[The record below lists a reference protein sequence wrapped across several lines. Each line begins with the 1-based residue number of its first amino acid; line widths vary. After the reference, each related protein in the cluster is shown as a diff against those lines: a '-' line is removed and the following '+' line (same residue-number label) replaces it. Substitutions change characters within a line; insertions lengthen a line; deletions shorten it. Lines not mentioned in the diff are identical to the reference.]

1 MILYI
6 ITPREKEAFFI
17 VIKNMKNLFSKSLS
31 RKKVSIF
38 LASFIVF
45 ASSLGF
51 LIYETTKNTVAL
63 TLNGKEQIIE
73 THSSTIQQIF
83 DDLDITVGSEDYV
96 FPSLNTKVTDN
107 LEVVWK
113 KAKQVELQKDDEKKT
128 VWTTVDTV
136 KEFLEEQ
143 KISLNEHDQ
152 INQKENNAIEHNME
166 VVVHTA
172 FPVTLVD
179 AGKKKQVWST
189 STTVA
194 DFLTQHEISLE
205 KLDRV
210 EPALK
215 EKVKEETVV
224 HITRIEK
231 VTDVVEQ
238 PINFAVITQKDDDL
252 PHGTEKVLKEGT
264 EGLVSKKYE
273 VTKENGKE
281 ISRKLLSETTV
292 KEKQDKI
299 VSVGIKGEVVQLA
312 SRGEESGQ
320 EVYVNSTAYTA
331 SCNGC
336 SGRTATGID
345 LKANPNAKVI
355 AVDPSF
361 IPLGT
366 KVYVEG
372 YGYAVAA
379 DTGGSVKGQKI
390 DVFFATKAE
399 AYRWGNKQVKIKII
413 N

>member
-1 MILYI
+1 M
-6 ITPREKEAFFI
+6 
-17 VIKNMKNLFSKSLS
+17 
-31 RKKVSIF
+31 SIF

-51 LIYETTKNTVAL
+51 IIYETTKNTVAL

-73 THSSTIQQIF
+73 THSSTIKQIF
-83 DDLDITVGSEDYV
+83 DDLDIAIGSKDYV

-152 INQKENNAIEHNME
+152 INQKETNAIEHNME

-194 DFLTQHEISLE
+194 DFLTQHEISLA

-210 EPALK
+210 EPDLK

-224 HITRIEK
+224 NIKRIEK

-238 PINFAVITQKDDDL
+238 PINFAVITQKDDNL
-252 PHGTEKVLKEGT
+252 PAGTEKILKKGT

-299 VSVGIKGEVVQLA
+299 VSVGTKGDVIQLA
-312 SRGEESGQ
+312 SRGEESGK

-372 YGYAVAA
+372 YSYAVAG

-390 DVFFATKAE
+390 DVFFSSKAE
-399 AYRWGNKQVKIKII
+399 AYRWGNRQVMIKII

>member
-1 MILYI
+1 
-6 ITPREKEAFFI
+6 
-17 VIKNMKNLFSKSLS
+17 
-31 RKKVSIF
+31 VSIF

-51 LIYETTKNTVAL
+51 IIYETTKNTVAL

-73 THSSTIQQIF
+73 THSSTIKQIF
-83 DDLDITVGSEDYV
+83 DDLDIAIGSKDYV

-152 INQKENNAIEHNME
+152 INQKETNAIEHNME

-179 AGKKKQVWST
+179 AGEKKQVWST

-194 DFLTQHEISLE
+194 DFLTQHEISLA

-210 EPALK
+210 EPDLK

-224 HITRIEK
+224 NIKRIEK

-238 PINFAVITQKDDDL
+238 PINFAVITQKDDNL
-252 PHGTEKVLKEGT
+252 PAGTEKILKKGT

-299 VSVGIKGEVVQLA
+299 VSVGTKGDVIQLA
-312 SRGEESGQ
+312 SRGEESGK

-372 YGYAVAA
+372 YGYAVAG

-390 DVFFATKAE
+390 DVFFSTKAE
-399 AYRWGNKQVKIKII
+399 AYRWGNRQVKIKII

>member
-1 MILYI
+1 
-6 ITPREKEAFFI
+6 
-17 VIKNMKNLFSKSLS
+17 
-31 RKKVSIF
+31 VSVLI
-38 LASFIVF
+38 ASFIVF
-45 ASSLGF
+45 ASGLSF
-51 LIYETTKNTVAL
+51 VIYESTKDKVTL
-63 TLNGKEQIIE
+63 TLDGKRQVIE
-73 THSSTIQQIF
+73 THSSTIQDIL
-83 DDLDITVGSEDYV
+83 DDLDITVGSKDYV
-96 FPSLNTKVTDN
+96 FPSLNTKVKDD

-152 INQKENNAIEHNME
+152 ISQQIDSRIEHNMDI
-166 VVVHTA
+166 VVHTA

-179 AGKKKQVWST
+179 AGKKKKVWST

-194 DFLTQHEISLE
+194 DFLKQQEISLA

-210 EPALK
+210 EPDLK
-215 EKVKEETVV
+215 EEVKEDAVV
-224 HITRIEK
+224 DITRIEK

-238 PINFAVITQKDDDL
+238 PINYAVVTQKDNSL
-252 PHGTEKVLKEGT
+252 PEGT
-264 EGLVSKKYE
+264 EEVVKEGKNGLISKKYE
-273 VTKENGKE
+273 VTIENGKE
-281 ISRKLLSETTV
+281 TSRKLLSEKTLT
-292 KEKQDKI
+292 EKQDKV
-299 VSVGIKGEVVQLA
+299 VSVGTKTDTVQQLA
-312 SRGEESGQ
+312 SRGEESGT
-320 EVYVNSTAYTA
+320 EVHVNSTAYTA

-336 SGRTATGID
+336 SGHTATGID

-379 DTGGSVKGQKI
+379 DTGGNVKGKKI

-399 AYRWGNKQVKIKII
+399 AYRWGNRQVKIKII
-413 N
+413 D

>member
-1 MILYI
+1 M
-6 ITPREKEAFFI
+6 
-17 VIKNMKNLFSKSLS
+17 
-31 RKKVSIF
+31 SIF

-45 ASSLGF
+45 ASSIGF
-51 LIYETTKNTVAL
+51 IIYETTKSTVAL

-83 DDLDITVGSEDYV
+83 DDLGITVGSEDYV

-113 KAKQVELQKDDEKKT
+113 EAKQVELQKDDEKKT

-152 INQKENNAIEHNME
+152 INQKENNPIEHKME

-194 DFLTQHEISLE
+194 DFLTQQKISLD

-215 EKVKEETVV
+215 EKVKDEAIVN
-224 HITRIEK
+224 ITRIEK

-264 EGLVSKKYE
+264 EGVVSKKYE

-299 VSVGIKGEVVQLA
+299 VSVGTKDDVIQLA
-312 SRGEESGQ
+312 SRGEENGQ
-320 EVYVNSTAYTA
+320 EVFVNSTAYTA

-390 DVFFATKAE
+390 DVFFSTKAE
-399 AYRWGNKQVKIKII
+399 AYRWGNRQVKIKII

>member
-1 MILYI
+1 M
-6 ITPREKEAFFI
+6 
-17 VIKNMKNLFSKSLS
+17 
-31 RKKVSIF
+31 SIF

-45 ASSLGF
+45 ASSIGF
-51 LIYETTKNTVAL
+51 IIYETTKSTVAL

-83 DDLDITVGSEDYV
+83 DDLDITVGSKDYV

-152 INQKENNAIEHNME
+152 INQKENNPIEHKMD

-194 DFLTQHEISLE
+194 DFLTQQKISLD

-215 EKVKEETVV
+215 EKVKEEAIVN
-224 HITRIEK
+224 ITRIEK

-264 EGLVSKKYE
+264 EGVVSKKYE

-299 VSVGIKGEVVQLA
+299 VSVGTKDEVIQLA
-312 SRGEESGQ
+312 SRGEERGQ
-320 EVYVNSTAYTA
+320 EVFVNSTAYTA

-390 DVFFATKAE
+390 DVFFSTKAE
-399 AYRWGNKQVKIKII
+399 AYRWGNRQVKIKII

>member
-1 MILYI
+1 M
-6 ITPREKEAFFI
+6 
-17 VIKNMKNLFSKSLS
+17 
-31 RKKVSIF
+31 SIF

-51 LIYETTKNTVAL
+51 IIYETTKNTVAL

-73 THSSTIQQIF
+73 THSSTIKQIF
-83 DDLDITVGSEDYV
+83 DDLDIAIGSKDYV

-152 INQKENNAIEHNME
+152 INQKETNAIEHNME

-194 DFLTQHEISLE
+194 DFLTQHEISLA

-210 EPALK
+210 EPDLK

-224 HITRIEK
+224 NIKRIEK

-238 PINFAVITQKDDDL
+238 PINFAVITQKDDNL
-252 PHGTEKVLKEGT
+252 PAGTEKILKKGT

-299 VSVGIKGEVVQLA
+299 VSVGTKGDVIQLA
-312 SRGEESGQ
+312 SRGEESGK

-372 YGYAVAA
+372 YGYAVAG

-390 DVFFATKAE
+390 DVFFSSKAE
-399 AYRWGNKQVKIKII
+399 AYRWGNRQVMIKII

>member
-1 MILYI
+1 
-6 ITPREKEAFFI
+6 
-17 VIKNMKNLFSKSLS
+17 
-31 RKKVSIF
+31 VSVLI
-38 LASFIVF
+38 ASFIVF
-45 ASSLGF
+45 ASGLSF
-51 LIYETTKNTVAL
+51 VIYESTKDKVTL
-63 TLNGKEQIIE
+63 TLDGKRQVIE
-73 THSSTIQQIF
+73 THSSTIQDIL
-83 DDLDITVGSEDYV
+83 DDLEITVGSKDYV
-96 FPSLNTKVTDN
+96 FPSLNTKVKDD

-152 INQKENNAIEHNME
+152 ISQQIDSRIEHNMDI
-166 VVVHTA
+166 VVHTA

-179 AGKKKQVWST
+179 AGKKKKVWST

-194 DFLTQHEISLE
+194 DFLKQQEISLA

-210 EPALK
+210 EPDLK
-215 EKVKEETVV
+215 EEVKEDAVV
-224 HITRIEK
+224 DITRIEK

-238 PINFAVITQKDDDL
+238 PINYAVVTQKDNSL
-252 PHGTEKVLKEGT
+252 PEGT
-264 EGLVSKKYE
+264 EEVVKEGKNGLISKKYE
-273 VTKENGKE
+273 VTIENGKE
-281 ISRKLLSETTV
+281 TSRKLLSEKTLT
-292 KEKQDKI
+292 EKQDKV
-299 VSVGIKGEVVQLA
+299 VSVGTKTDTVQQLA
-312 SRGEESGQ
+312 SRGEESGT
-320 EVYVNSTAYTA
+320 EVHVNSTAYTA

-336 SGRTATGID
+336 SGHTATGID

-379 DTGGSVKGQKI
+379 DTGGNVKGKKI

-399 AYRWGNKQVKIKII
+399 AYRWGNRQVKIKII
-413 N
+413 D

>member
-1 MILYI
+1 
-6 ITPREKEAFFI
+6 
-17 VIKNMKNLFSKSLS
+17 MKNLFSKSLS
-31 RKKVSIF
+31 RKKLSIF

-45 ASSLGF
+45 TSSLGF
-51 LIYETTKNTVAL
+51 IIYETTKNTVAL

-83 DDLDITVGSEDYV
+83 DDLEIAVSSEDYV
-96 FPSLNTKVTDN
+96 FPSLNTEVTDN

-152 INQKENNAIEHNME
+152 INQKETNAIEHNME

-194 DFLTQHEISLE
+194 DFLTQHEISLA

-210 EPALK
+210 EPDLK

-224 HITRIEK
+224 NIKRIEK

-252 PHGTEKVLKEGT
+252 PAGTEKVLKEGT

-281 ISRKLLSETTV
+281 TSRKLLSETTV

-299 VSVGIKGEVVQLA
+299 VSVGTKDEVVQLA
-312 SRGEESGQ
+312 SRGEESGK
-320 EVYVNSTAYTA
+320 EVHVNSTAYTA

-390 DVFFATKAE
+390 DVFFSTKAE
-399 AYRWGNKQVKIKII
+399 AYRWGNRQVKIKII

>member
-1 MILYI
+1 
-6 ITPREKEAFFI
+6 
-17 VIKNMKNLFSKSLS
+17 
-31 RKKVSIF
+31 
-38 LASFIVF
+38 
-45 ASSLGF
+45 
-51 LIYETTKNTVAL
+51 
-63 TLNGKEQIIE
+63 
-73 THSSTIQQIF
+73 
-83 DDLDITVGSEDYV
+83 
-96 FPSLNTKVTDN
+96 
-107 LEVVWK
+107 
-113 KAKQVELQKDDEKKT
+113 
-128 VWTTVDTV
+128 
-136 KEFLEEQ
+136 
-143 KISLNEHDQ
+143 LNEHDQ

-299 VSVGIKGEVVQLA
+299 VSVGTKGEVVQLA

>member
-1 MILYI
+1 
-6 ITPREKEAFFI
+6 
-17 VIKNMKNLFSKSLS
+17 
-31 RKKVSIF
+31 VSVLI
-38 LASFIVF
+38 ASFIVF
-45 ASSLGF
+45 ASGLSF
-51 LIYETTKNTVAL
+51 VIYESTKDKVTL
-63 TLNGKEQIIE
+63 TLDGKRQVIE
-73 THSSTIQQIF
+73 THSSTIQDIL
-83 DDLDITVGSEDYV
+83 DDLEITVGSKDYV
-96 FPSLNTKVTDN
+96 FPSLNTKVKDD

-152 INQKENNAIEHNME
+152 ISQQIDSRIEHNMDI
-166 VVVHTA
+166 VVHTA

-179 AGKKKQVWST
+179 AGKKKKVWST

-194 DFLTQHEISLE
+194 DFLKQQEISLA

-210 EPALK
+210 EPDLK
-215 EKVKEETVV
+215 EEVKEDAVV
-224 HITRIEK
+224 DITRIEK

-238 PINFAVITQKDDDL
+238 PINYAVVTQKDNSL
-252 PHGTEKVLKEGT
+252 PEGT
-264 EGLVSKKYE
+264 EEVVKEGKNGLISKKFE
-273 VTKENGKE
+273 VTIENGKE
-281 ISRKLLSETTV
+281 TSRKLLSEKTLT
-292 KEKQDKI
+292 EKQDKV
-299 VSVGIKGEVVQLA
+299 VSVGTKTDTVQQLA
-312 SRGEESGQ
+312 SRGEESGT
-320 EVYVNSTAYTA
+320 EVHVNSTAYTA

-336 SGRTATGID
+336 SGHTATGID

-379 DTGGSVKGQKI
+379 DTGGNVKGKKI

-399 AYRWGNKQVKIKII
+399 AYRWGNRQVKIKII
-413 N
+413 D

>member
-1 MILYI
+1 M
-6 ITPREKEAFFI
+6 
-17 VIKNMKNLFSKSLS
+17 
-31 RKKVSIF
+31 SIF

-45 ASSLGF
+45 ASGLG
-51 LIYETTKNTVAL
+51 LIIYETTKNTVAL

-83 DDLDITVGSEDYV
+83 DDLEIAVGSEDYV
-96 FPSLNTKVTDN
+96 FPSLNTEVTDN

-136 KEFLEEQ
+136 KEFLAEQ
-143 KISLNEHDQ
+143 KISLNGHDQ
-152 INQKENNAIEHNME
+152 INQKETNAIEHNME

-194 DFLTQHEISLE
+194 DFLTQHEISLA

-210 EPALK
+210 EPDLK

-224 HITRIEK
+224 NIKRIEK

-252 PHGTEKVLKEGT
+252 PSGTEKVLKEGK

-281 ISRKLLSETTV
+281 ISRKLLSEATV

-299 VSVGIKGEVVQLA
+299 VSVGTKNEVVQLA
-312 SRGEESGQ
+312 SRGEESGK

-390 DVFFATKAE
+390 DVFFSTKAE
-399 AYRWGNKQVKIKII
+399 AYRWGSKQVKIKII

>member
-1 MILYI
+1 
-6 ITPREKEAFFI
+6 
-17 VIKNMKNLFSKSLS
+17 MKNLVSKSLS
-31 RKKVSIF
+31 RKKVSVLI
-38 LASFIVF
+38 ASFIVF
-45 ASSLGF
+45 ASGLSF
-51 LIYETTKNTVAL
+51 VIYESTKDKVTL
-63 TLNGKEQIIE
+63 TLDGKRQVIE
-73 THSSTIQQIF
+73 THSSTIQDIL
-83 DDLDITVGSEDYV
+83 DDLDITVGSKDYV
-96 FPSLNTKVTDN
+96 FPSLNTKVKDD

-152 INQKENNAIEHNME
+152 ISQQIDSRIEHNMDI
-166 VVVHTA
+166 VVHTA

-179 AGKKKQVWST
+179 AGKKKKVWST

-194 DFLTQHEISLE
+194 DFLKQQEISLA

-210 EPALK
+210 EPDLK
-215 EKVKEETVV
+215 EEVKEDAVV
-224 HITRIEK
+224 DITRIEK

-238 PINFAVITQKDDDL
+238 PINYAVVTQKDNSL
-252 PHGTEKVLKEGT
+252 PEGT
-264 EGLVSKKYE
+264 EEVVKEGKNGLISKKYE
-273 VTKENGKE
+273 VTIENGKE
-281 ISRKLLSETTV
+281 TSRKLLSEKTLT
-292 KEKQDKI
+292 EKQDKV
-299 VSVGIKGEVVQLA
+299 VSVGTKTDTVQQLA
-312 SRGEESGQ
+312 SRGEESGT
-320 EVYVNSTAYTA
+320 EVHVNSTAYTA

-336 SGRTATGID
+336 SGHTATGID

-379 DTGGSVKGQKI
+379 DTGGNVKGKKI

-399 AYRWGNKQVKIKII
+399 AYRWGNRQVKIKII
-413 N
+413 D

>member
-1 MILYI
+1 M
-6 ITPREKEAFFI
+6 
-17 VIKNMKNLFSKSLS
+17 
-31 RKKVSIF
+31 SIF

-45 ASSLGF
+45 ASSIGF
-51 LIYETTKNTVAL
+51 IIYETTKSTVAL

-83 DDLDITVGSEDYV
+83 DDLGITVGSEDYV

-113 KAKQVELQKDDEKKT
+113 EAKQVELQKDDEKKT
-128 VWTTVDTV
+128 VWTTVDNV

-152 INQKENNAIEHNME
+152 INQKESNPIKHKME

-194 DFLTQHEISLE
+194 DFLTQQKISLD

-215 EKVKEETVV
+215 EKVKDEAIVN
-224 HITRIEK
+224 ITRIEK

-264 EGLVSKKYE
+264 EGVVSKKYE

-299 VSVGIKGEVVQLA
+299 VSVGTKDDVIQLA

-320 EVYVNSTAYTA
+320 EVFVNSTAYTA

-390 DVFFATKAE
+390 DVFFSTKAE
-399 AYRWGNKQVKIKII
+399 AYRWGNRQVKIKII

>member
-1 MILYI
+1 M
-6 ITPREKEAFFI
+6 
-17 VIKNMKNLFSKSLS
+17 
-31 RKKVSIF
+31 SIF

-45 ASSLGF
+45 ASSIGF
-51 LIYETTKNTVAL
+51 IIYETTKSTVAL

-83 DDLDITVGSEDYV
+83 DDLDITVGSKDYV

-152 INQKENNAIEHNME
+152 INQKENNPIEHKMD

-189 STTVA
+189 STTVG
-194 DFLTQHEISLE
+194 DFLTQQEISLD

-215 EKVKEETVV
+215 EKVKEEAIVN
-224 HITRIEK
+224 ITRIEK

-264 EGLVSKKYE
+264 EGVVSKKYE

-299 VSVGIKGEVVQLA
+299 VSVGTKDEVIQLA
-312 SRGEESGQ
+312 SRGEERGQ
-320 EVYVNSTAYTA
+320 EVFVNSTAYTA

-390 DVFFATKAE
+390 DVFFSTKAE
-399 AYRWGNKQVKIKII
+399 AYRWGNRQVKIKII

>member
-1 MILYI
+1 M
-6 ITPREKEAFFI
+6 P
-17 VIKNMKNLFSKSLS
+17 
-31 RKKVSIF
+31 IF

-45 ASSLGF
+45 ASGLGF
-51 LIYETTKNTVAL
+51 IIYETTKNTVAL

-83 DDLDITVGSEDYV
+83 DDLEIAVGSEDYV

-136 KEFLEEQ
+136 KEFLKEQ

-152 INQKENNAIEHNME
+152 INQKETNTIEHNME

-194 DFLTQHEISLE
+194 DFLTQHEISLA

-210 EPALK
+210 EPDLK
-215 EKVKEETVV
+215 EEVKEETVV
-224 HITRIEK
+224 NIKRIEK

-238 PINFAVITQKDDDL
+238 PINFAVITQKDGDL
-252 PHGTEKVLKEGT
+252 PAGTEKVLKEGT

-299 VSVGIKGEVVQLA
+299 VSVGTKGEVVQLA
-312 SRGEESGQ
+312 SRGEENGQ

-372 YGYAVAA
+372 YGYAIAG

-390 DVFFATKAE
+390 DVFFSTKAE
-399 AYRWGNKQVKIKII
+399 AYRWGNRQVKIKII

>member
-1 MILYI
+1 MSVLI
-6 ITPREKEAFFI
+6 
-17 VIKNMKNLFSKSLS
+17 
-31 RKKVSIF
+31 
-38 LASFIVF
+38 ASFIVF
-45 ASSLGF
+45 ASGLSF
-51 LIYETTKNTVAL
+51 VIYESTKDKVTL
-63 TLNGKEQIIE
+63 TLDGKRQVIE
-73 THSSTIQQIF
+73 THSSTIQDIL
-83 DDLDITVGSEDYV
+83 DDLDITVGSKDYV
-96 FPSLNTKVTDN
+96 FPSLNTKVKDD

-152 INQKENNAIEHNME
+152 ISQQIDSRIEHNMDI
-166 VVVHTA
+166 VVHTA

-179 AGKKKQVWST
+179 AGKKKKVWST

-194 DFLTQHEISLE
+194 DFLKQQEISLA

-210 EPALK
+210 EPDLK
-215 EKVKEETVV
+215 EEVKEDAVV
-224 HITRIEK
+224 DITRIEK

-238 PINFAVITQKDDDL
+238 PINYAVVTQKDNSL
-252 PHGTEKVLKEGT
+252 PEGT
-264 EGLVSKKYE
+264 EEVVKEGKNGLISKKYE
-273 VTKENGKE
+273 VTIENGKE
-281 ISRKLLSETTV
+281 TSRKLLSEKTLT
-292 KEKQDKI
+292 EKQDKV
-299 VSVGIKGEVVQLA
+299 VSVGTKTDTVQQLA
-312 SRGEESGQ
+312 SRGEESGT
-320 EVYVNSTAYTA
+320 EVHVNSTAYTA

-336 SGRTATGID
+336 SGHTATGID

-379 DTGGSVKGQKI
+379 DTGGNVKGKKI

-399 AYRWGNKQVKIKII
+399 AYRWGNRQVKIKII
-413 N
+413 D

>member
-1 MILYI
+1 M
-6 ITPREKEAFFI
+6 
-17 VIKNMKNLFSKSLS
+17 
-31 RKKVSIF
+31 SIF

-51 LIYETTKNTVAL
+51 IIYETTKNTVAL

-73 THSSTIQQIF
+73 THSSTIKQIF
-83 DDLDITVGSEDYV
+83 DDLDIAIGSKDYV

-152 INQKENNAIEHNME
+152 INQKETNAIEHNME

-194 DFLTQHEISLE
+194 DFLTQHEISLA

-210 EPALK
+210 EPDLK

-224 HITRIEK
+224 NIKRIEK

-238 PINFAVITQKDDDL
+238 PINFAVITQKDDNL
-252 PHGTEKVLKEGT
+252 PAGTEKILKKGT

-281 ISRKLLSETTV
+281 IFRKLLSETTV

-299 VSVGIKGEVVQLA
+299 VSVGTKGDVIQLA
-312 SRGEESGQ
+312 SRGEESGK

-372 YGYAVAA
+372 YGYAVAG

-390 DVFFATKAE
+390 DVFFSSKAE
-399 AYRWGNKQVKIKII
+399 AYRWGNRQVMIKII

>member
-1 MILYI
+1 M
-6 ITPREKEAFFI
+6 
-17 VIKNMKNLFSKSLS
+17 
-31 RKKVSIF
+31 SIF

-51 LIYETTKNTVAL
+51 IIYETTKNTVAL

-73 THSSTIQQIF
+73 THSSTIKQIF
-83 DDLDITVGSEDYV
+83 DDLDIAIGSKDYV

-152 INQKENNAIEHNME
+152 INHKETNAIEHNME

-179 AGKKKQVWST
+179 AGEKKQVWST

-194 DFLTQHEISLE
+194 DFLTQHEISLA

-210 EPALK
+210 EPDLK

-224 HITRIEK
+224 NIKRIEK

-238 PINFAVITQKDDDL
+238 PINFAVITQKDDNL
-252 PHGTEKVLKEGT
+252 PAGTEKILKKGT

-299 VSVGIKGEVVQLA
+299 VSVGTKGDVIQLA
-312 SRGEESGQ
+312 SRGEESGK

-372 YGYAVAA
+372 YGYAVAG

-390 DVFFATKAE
+390 DVFFSTKAE
-399 AYRWGNKQVKIKII
+399 AYRWGNRQVKIKII

>member
-1 MILYI
+1 M
-6 ITPREKEAFFI
+6 
-17 VIKNMKNLFSKSLS
+17 
-31 RKKVSIF
+31 SIF

-51 LIYETTKNTVAL
+51 IIYETTKNTVAL
-63 TLNGKEQIIE
+63 MLNGKEQIIE
-73 THSSTIQQIF
+73 THSSTIKQIF
-83 DDLDITVGSEDYV
+83 DDLDIAIGSKDYV

-152 INQKENNAIEHNME
+152 INQKETNAIEHNME

-194 DFLTQHEISLE
+194 DFLTQHEISLA

-210 EPALK
+210 EPDLK

-224 HITRIEK
+224 NIKRIEK

-238 PINFAVITQKDDDL
+238 PINFAVITQKDDNL
-252 PHGTEKVLKEGT
+252 PAGTEKILKKGT

-299 VSVGIKGEVVQLA
+299 VSVGTKGDVIQLA
-312 SRGEESGQ
+312 SRGEESGK

-372 YGYAVAA
+372 YGYAVAG

-390 DVFFATKAE
+390 DVFFSSKAE
-399 AYRWGNKQVKIKII
+399 AYRWGNRQVMIKII

>member
-1 MILYI
+1 MSVLI
-6 ITPREKEAFFI
+6 
-17 VIKNMKNLFSKSLS
+17 
-31 RKKVSIF
+31 
-38 LASFIVF
+38 ASFIVF
-45 ASSLGF
+45 ASGLSF
-51 LIYETTKNTVAL
+51 VIYESTKDKVTL
-63 TLNGKEQIIE
+63 TLDGKRQVIE
-73 THSSTIQQIF
+73 THSSTIQDIL
-83 DDLDITVGSEDYV
+83 DDLEITVGSKDYV
-96 FPSLNTKVTDN
+96 FPSLNTKVKDD

-152 INQKENNAIEHNME
+152 ISQQIDSRIEHNMDI
-166 VVVHTA
+166 VVHTA

-179 AGKKKQVWST
+179 AGKKKKVWST

-194 DFLTQHEISLE
+194 DFLKQQEISLA

-210 EPALK
+210 EPDLK
-215 EKVKEETVV
+215 EEVKEDAVV
-224 HITRIEK
+224 DITRIEK

-238 PINFAVITQKDDDL
+238 PINYAVVTQKDNSL
-252 PHGTEKVLKEGT
+252 PEGT
-264 EGLVSKKYE
+264 EEVVKEGKNGLISKKFE
-273 VTKENGKE
+273 VTIENGKE
-281 ISRKLLSETTV
+281 TSRKLLSEKTLT
-292 KEKQDKI
+292 EKQDKV
-299 VSVGIKGEVVQLA
+299 VSVGTKTDTVQQLA
-312 SRGEESGQ
+312 SRGEESGT
-320 EVYVNSTAYTA
+320 EVHVNSTAYTA

-336 SGRTATGID
+336 SGHTATGID

-379 DTGGSVKGQKI
+379 DTGGNVKGKKI

-399 AYRWGNKQVKIKII
+399 AYRWGNRQVKIKII
-413 N
+413 D

>member
-1 MILYI
+1 M
-6 ITPREKEAFFI
+6 
-17 VIKNMKNLFSKSLS
+17 
-31 RKKVSIF
+31 SIF

-45 ASSLGF
+45 ASSIGF
-51 LIYETTKNTVAL
+51 IIYETTKSTVAL

-83 DDLDITVGSEDYV
+83 DDLDITVGSKDYV

-152 INQKENNAIEHNME
+152 INQKENNPIEHKMD

-194 DFLTQHEISLE
+194 DFLTQQEISLD

-215 EKVKEETVV
+215 EKVKEEAIVN
-224 HITRIEK
+224 ITRIEK

-264 EGLVSKKYE
+264 EGVVSKKYE

-299 VSVGIKGEVVQLA
+299 VSVGTKDEVIQLA
-312 SRGEESGQ
+312 SRGEERGQ
-320 EVYVNSTAYTA
+320 EVFVNSTAYTA

-390 DVFFATKAE
+390 DVFFSTKAE
-399 AYRWGNKQVKIKII
+399 AYRWGNRQVKIKII

>member
-17 VIKNMKNLFSKSLS
+17 VIQNMKNLFSKSLS

-45 ASSLGF
+45 ASGLGF
-51 LIYETTKNTVAL
+51 IIYETTKNTVAL

-83 DDLDITVGSEDYV
+83 DDLEIAVGSEDYV

-136 KEFLEEQ
+136 KEFLREQ
-143 KISLNEHDQ
+143 KISLSEHDQ
-152 INQKENNAIEHNME
+152 INQKETNTIEHKME

-194 DFLTQHEISLE
+194 DFLTQHEISLA
-205 KLDRV
+205 KLDQV
-210 EPALK
+210 EPDLK
-215 EKVKEETVV
+215 EEVKEKTVV
-224 HITRIEK
+224 NIKRIEK

-252 PHGTEKVLKEGT
+252 PAGTEKVLKEGT

-281 ISRKLLSETTV
+281 TSRKLLSETTV

-299 VSVGIKGEVVQLA
+299 VSVGTKGEVVQLA

-366 KVYVEG
+366 KVYIEG
-372 YGYAVAA
+372 YGYAIAG
-379 DTGGSVKGQKI
+379 DTGGSVRGQKI
-390 DVFFATKAE
+390 DVFFSTKAE
-399 AYRWGNKQVKIKII
+399 AYRWGNRQVKIKII

>member
-1 MILYI
+1 M
-6 ITPREKEAFFI
+6 
-17 VIKNMKNLFSKSLS
+17 
-31 RKKVSIF
+31 SIF

-45 ASSLGF
+45 ASSIGF
-51 LIYETTKNTVAL
+51 IIYETTKSTVAL

-83 DDLDITVGSEDYV
+83 DDLGITVGSEDYV

-113 KAKQVELQKDDEKKT
+113 EAKQVELQKDDEKKT

-152 INQKENNAIEHNME
+152 INQKENNPIEHKME

-194 DFLTQHEISLE
+194 DFLTQQKISLD

-215 EKVKEETVV
+215 EKVKDEAIVN
-224 HITRIEK
+224 ITRIEK

-264 EGLVSKKYE
+264 EGVVSKKYE

-299 VSVGIKGEVVQLA
+299 VSVGTKDDVIQLA

-320 EVYVNSTAYTA
+320 EVFVNSTAYTA

-390 DVFFATKAE
+390 DVFFSTKAE
-399 AYRWGNKQVKIKII
+399 AYRWGNRQVKIKII

>member
-1 MILYI
+1 M
-6 ITPREKEAFFI
+6 
-17 VIKNMKNLFSKSLS
+17 
-31 RKKVSIF
+31 
-38 LASFIVF
+38 
-45 ASSLGF
+45 
-51 LIYETTKNTVAL
+51 
-63 TLNGKEQIIE
+63 
-73 THSSTIQQIF
+73 
-83 DDLDITVGSEDYV
+83 
-96 FPSLNTKVTDN
+96 
-107 LEVVWK
+107 
-113 KAKQVELQKDDEKKT
+113 
-128 VWTTVDTV
+128 
-136 KEFLEEQ
+136 
-143 KISLNEHDQ
+143 
-152 INQKENNAIEHNME
+152 
-166 VVVHTA
+166 
-172 FPVTLVD
+172 
-179 AGKKKQVWST
+179 
-189 STTVA
+189 
-194 DFLTQHEISLE
+194 
-205 KLDRV
+205 
-210 EPALK
+210 
-215 EKVKEETVV
+215 KEEAIVN
-224 HITRIEK
+224 ITRIEK

-264 EGLVSKKYE
+264 EGVVSKKYE

-299 VSVGIKGEVVQLA
+299 VSVGTKDEVIQLA
-312 SRGEESGQ
+312 SRGEERGQ
-320 EVYVNSTAYTA
+320 EVFVNSTAYTA

-390 DVFFATKAE
+390 DVFFSTKAE
-399 AYRWGNKQVKIKII
+399 AYRWGNRQVKIKII

>member
-1 MILYI
+1 M
-6 ITPREKEAFFI
+6 
-17 VIKNMKNLFSKSLS
+17 
-31 RKKVSIF
+31 SIF

-51 LIYETTKNTVAL
+51 IIYETTKNTVAL

-73 THSSTIQQIF
+73 THSSTIKQIF
-83 DDLDITVGSEDYV
+83 DDLDIAIGSKDYV

-152 INQKENNAIEHNME
+152 INQKETNAIEHNME

-179 AGKKKQVWST
+179 AGEKKQVWST

-194 DFLTQHEISLE
+194 DFLTQHEISLA

-210 EPALK
+210 EPDLK

-224 HITRIEK
+224 NIKRIEK

-238 PINFAVITQKDDDL
+238 PINFAVITQKDDNL
-252 PHGTEKVLKEGT
+252 PAGTEKILKKGT

-299 VSVGIKGEVVQLA
+299 VSVGTKGDVIQLA
-312 SRGEESGQ
+312 SRGEESGK

-372 YGYAVAA
+372 YGYAVAG

-390 DVFFATKAE
+390 DVFFSTKAE
-399 AYRWGNKQVKIKII
+399 AYRWGNRQVKIKII

>member
-1 MILYI
+1 M
-6 ITPREKEAFFI
+6 
-17 VIKNMKNLFSKSLS
+17 
-31 RKKVSIF
+31 SIF

-45 ASSLGF
+45 ASSIGF
-51 LIYETTKNTVAL
+51 IIYETTKSTVAL

-83 DDLDITVGSEDYV
+83 DDLGITVGSEDYV

-113 KAKQVELQKDDEKKT
+113 EAKQVELQKDDEKKT

-152 INQKENNAIEHNME
+152 INQKENNPIEHKME

-194 DFLTQHEISLE
+194 DFLTQQKISLD

-215 EKVKEETVV
+215 EKVKDESIVN
-224 HITRIEK
+224 ITRIEK

-264 EGLVSKKYE
+264 EGVVSKKYE

-299 VSVGIKGEVVQLA
+299 VSVGTKDDVIQLA
-312 SRGEESGQ
+312 SRGEENGQ
-320 EVYVNSTAYTA
+320 EVFVNSTAYTA

-390 DVFFATKAE
+390 DVFFSTKAE
-399 AYRWGNKQVKIKII
+399 AYRWGNRQVKIKII

>member
-1 MILYI
+1 M
-6 ITPREKEAFFI
+6 
-17 VIKNMKNLFSKSLS
+17 
-31 RKKVSIF
+31 SIF

-45 ASSLGF
+45 ASSIGF
-51 LIYETTKNTVAL
+51 IIYETTKSTVAL

-83 DDLDITVGSEDYV
+83 DDLGITVGSEDYV

-113 KAKQVELQKDDEKKT
+113 EAKQVELQKDDEKKT

-136 KEFLEEQ
+136 KAFLEEQ

-152 INQKENNAIEHNME
+152 INQKENNPIEHKME

-194 DFLTQHEISLE
+194 DFLTQQKISLD

-215 EKVKEETVV
+215 EKVKDEAIVN
-224 HITRIEK
+224 ITRIEK

-264 EGLVSKKYE
+264 EGVVSKKYE

-299 VSVGIKGEVVQLA
+299 VSVGTKDDVIQLA
-312 SRGEESGQ
+312 SRGEENGQ
-320 EVYVNSTAYTA
+320 EVFVNSTAYTA

-390 DVFFATKAE
+390 DVFFSTKAE
-399 AYRWGNKQVKIKII
+399 AYRWGNRQVKIKII

>member
-1 MILYI
+1 M
-6 ITPREKEAFFI
+6 
-17 VIKNMKNLFSKSLS
+17 
-31 RKKVSIF
+31 
-38 LASFIVF
+38 
-45 ASSLGF
+45 
-51 LIYETTKNTVAL
+51 AL

-83 DDLDITVGSEDYV
+83 DDLGITVGSEDYV

-113 KAKQVELQKDDEKKT
+113 EAKQVELQKDDEKKT

-152 INQKENNAIEHNME
+152 INQKENNPIEHKME

-194 DFLTQHEISLE
+194 DFLTQQKISLD

-215 EKVKEETVV
+215 EKVKDEAIVN
-224 HITRIEK
+224 ITRIEK

-264 EGLVSKKYE
+264 EGVVSKKYE

-299 VSVGIKGEVVQLA
+299 VSVGTKDDVIQLA
-312 SRGEESGQ
+312 SRGEENGQ
-320 EVYVNSTAYTA
+320 EVFVNSTAYTA

-390 DVFFATKAE
+390 DVFFSTKAE
-399 AYRWGNKQVKIKII
+399 AYRWGNRQVKIKII